1 MLPHILEKADFNSKV
16 VCFFS
21 NYLVGRKTWYFWN
34 SFSSPFFNVDVGV
47 RQDSALSLILS
58 TIYLALILHILEN
71 YLKLLKIPIST
82 LSFVDDSL
90 FIVQSKSISISNSLL
105 FCSYN
110 IISILLKKFRLIMEH
125 AKTEVFH
132 FSRLNGVFNPPLLNL
147 STLGSPILYPKEIWK
162 YLEFIF
168 DRKLSFCQHIDFYAN
183 KAISTVKC
191 MKILSNSVCRLIP
204 NQKQLL
210 YRSCVLSIALYSF

>member
-1 MLPHILEKADFNSKV
+1 MGQGSVL
-16 VCFFS
+16 
-21 NYLVGRKTWYFWN
+21 
-34 SFSSPFFNVDVGV
+34 SS
-47 RQDSALSLILS
+47 ILS
-58 TIYLALILHILEN
+58 AIYLALLHILEN
-71 YLKLLKIPIST
+71 CLKFSKIPIST
-82 LSFVDDSL
+82 LSFVNDGL
-90 FIVQSKSISISNSLL
+90 FIAQSKSISISNSLL

-191 MKILSNSVCRLIP
+191 MKILSNLVCRLIL
-204 NQKQLL
+204 N
-210 YRSCVLSIALYSF
+210 